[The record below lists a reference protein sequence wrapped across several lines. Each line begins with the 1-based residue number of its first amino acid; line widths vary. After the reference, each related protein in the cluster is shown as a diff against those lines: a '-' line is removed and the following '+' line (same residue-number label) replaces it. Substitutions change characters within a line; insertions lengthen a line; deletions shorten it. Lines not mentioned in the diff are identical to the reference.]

1 MKRIAMGALLLAF
14 LAGMASPLYAE
25 EKEDNPYVKTREQL
39 KKESEESER
48 AYQKTLKATRGADPA
63 PAKNDPW
70 ADMRGGTN
78 ASKSK

>member
-1 MKRIAMGALLLAF
+1 MKRIALGALLLAV

-25 EKEDNPYVKTREQL
+25 DKDNPYVKTREQL
-39 KKESEESER
+39 KKESEDSER